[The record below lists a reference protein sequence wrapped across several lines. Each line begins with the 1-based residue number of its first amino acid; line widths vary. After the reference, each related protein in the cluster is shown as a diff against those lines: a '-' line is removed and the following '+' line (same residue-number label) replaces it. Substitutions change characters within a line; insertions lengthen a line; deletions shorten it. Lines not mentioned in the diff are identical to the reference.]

1 MSASIPHGREGEAAE
16 LCRQRGE
23 GQDAVQQ
30 DREEADQEVDDH
42 LGVVPN
48 PNQVTNSGA
57 KAIFGTIS
65 SVTASG

>member
-1 MSASIPHGREGEAAE
+1 MPFSRIGKKQTRKTTIT
-16 LCRQRGE
+16 
-23 GQDAVQQ
+23 
-30 DREEADQEVDDH
+30 